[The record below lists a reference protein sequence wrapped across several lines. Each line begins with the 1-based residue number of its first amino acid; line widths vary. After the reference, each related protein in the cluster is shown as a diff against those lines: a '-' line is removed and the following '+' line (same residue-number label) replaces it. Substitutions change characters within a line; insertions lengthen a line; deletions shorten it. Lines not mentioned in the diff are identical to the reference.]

1 MSRAMNVNID
11 QAEVIARCA
20 KHNAAISAIEPLLS
34 GGTRVVFVNTD
45 GAAVMRAA
53 FGSKVIDGVVSRTKW
68 ISGQ

>member
-34 GGTRVVFVNTD
+34 GGTRVVLVNAD
-45 GAAVMRAA
+45 DAAVMRAA
-53 FGSKVIDGVVSRTKW
+53 FGSKVIDGTVSRTKW
-68 ISGQ
+68 VSR